1 MSLVTRRRAI
11 FTALS
16 KYLPEAELMPILSFW
31 EANYAEK
38 PPFALNEFLGEVA
51 KRCSNQLERASLYRE
66 LIAIMHGPVIN
77 LLPDP
82 LPQLEAWREGAGATA
97 EEVSG
102 IDVQARQTFEALT
115 ARLFA
120 ALPENRL
127 PGFRRQLG
135 GRLREIA
142 GTSETR
148 LRIRAWLDQGGSL
161 GRVGLDLQQFRG
173 LLNLIYTG
181 LCEELGPVQAD
192 QLLSQAVRQTEQLR
206 LRLPPQKLL

>member
-11 FTALS
+11 YTGLA

-38 PPFALNEFLGEVA
+38 PAFALNEFLGEVA
-51 KRCSNQLERASLYRE
+51 KRCSSQLERASLYRE
-66 LIAIMHGPVIN
+66 LIAIMHGPASN
-77 LLPDP
+77 LLPEP
-82 LPQLEAWREGAGATA
+82 LQQLETWRQGAGATA
-97 EEVSG
+97 VEVSG
-102 IDVQARQTFEALT
+102 VDVQARQTFEALSS
-115 ARLFA
+115 RLFA
-120 ALPENRL
+120 ALPDNRL
-127 PGFRRQLG
+127 PIFQRQLG
-135 GRLREIA
+135 SRLGELG

-148 LRIRAWLDQGGSL
+148 LRIRAWLEQGGSL
-161 GRVGLDLQQFRG
+161 ARVGLELQQYRG

-192 QLLSQAVRQTEQLR
+192 QLLSQAVRHTEQLK

>member
-11 FTALS
+11 YTGLS
-16 KYLPEAELMPILSFW
+16 RHLPEAELLPILSFW

-38 PPFALNEFLGEVA
+38 PAFALNEFLGEVA

-66 LIAIMHGPVIN
+66 LIAIMHGPAIN

-82 LPQLEAWREGAGATA
+82 LQQLEAWRQGAGATA

-115 ARLFA
+115 NRLFA
-120 ALPENRL
+120 ALPESRVA
-127 PGFRRQLG
+127 GFRRQLG
-135 GRLREIA
+135 SRLAEL
-142 GTSETR
+142 GGSGETR
-148 LRIRAWLDQGGSL
+148 LRIRAWLEQGGSL
-161 GRVGLDLQQFRG
+161 ARVGLDLQQFRG
-173 LLNLIYTG
+173 LLNLIYSG

-192 QLLSQAVRQTEQLR
+192 QLLSQAVRQAEQLK
-206 LRLPPQKLL
+206 LRLAPQKLL